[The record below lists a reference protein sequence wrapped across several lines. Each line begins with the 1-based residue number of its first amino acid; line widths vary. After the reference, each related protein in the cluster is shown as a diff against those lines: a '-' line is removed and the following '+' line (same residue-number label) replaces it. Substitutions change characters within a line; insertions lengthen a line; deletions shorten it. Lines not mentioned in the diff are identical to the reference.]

1 MKKSRHISTSRFIFF
16 GFLGVI
22 VLGTFILTLPIS
34 SSSGEFTS
42 VVDALFTA
50 TSATCVTG
58 LVVHDT
64 ATYWSAFGQ
73 GVIIVLIQ
81 IGGMGVITIA
91 LLLTRMSGRKIG
103 LSQRTL
109 MQEAIS
115 AHKMGG
121 IVRLTGFIVKMM
133 LIFELAGAVLMY
145 PEFAK
150 QFGIIKGIWYSLFH
164 SISAFCNA
172 GFDLMGVR
180 EHYSSLTTFS
190 SSVLINV
197 VIMLLIII
205 GGIGFVTWDDIKK
218 HKLHFGRYRM
228 QSKVILGV
236 TSILIIVPVLY
247 FYFFEF
253 GKATW
258 NFDSEK
264 DRVLASLFQAVSPRT
279 AGFNTVD
286 LNQLSGVGQLITII
300 LMLIGAAPG
309 STAGGMKVTTVAV
322 LFSTA
327 VAVFRKRQDAHLF
340 KRRLSNEVAR
350 SASATLLMY
359 TFLFMFGGIVISIAD
374 NIPIMKSLFETA
386 SAVGTVGLSLGIT
399 PSLSMVS
406 KIVLIVLM
414 FLGRVGGLTVI
425 FATLSNKNYNVSR
438 LPEEKIMVG

>member
-22 VLGTFILTLPIS
+22 VLGTFILMLPIS

-103 LSQRTL
+103 LRQRTL

-121 IVRLTGFIVKMM
+121 IVKLTGFIVKMM

-205 GGIGFVTWDDIKK
+205 GGIGFVTSVPVAFLMAWYRPVRYIVEPWIQFIRNIPPLAYVPLVVISAGVGRRPQVIVIWLATFLIMTVTIYQGVRNVDETLIKAAK
-218 HKLHFGRYRM
+218 VLGAKDSDLFV
-228 QSKVILGV
+228 KVIFPATTPFIITAVRLGV
-236 TSILIIVPVLY
+236 SVALTTLIAAESTGAIAGMGMRIRSLNNTFEVEPMLLY
-247 FYFFEF
+247 IIMI
-253 GKATW
+253 GIIGIT
-258 NFDSEK
+258 SEK
-264 DRVLASLFQAVSPRT
+264 
-279 AGFNTVD
+279 
-286 LNQLSGVGQLITII
+286 II
-300 LMLIGAAPG
+300 KYLE
-309 STAGGMKVTTVAV
+309 
-322 LFSTA
+322 
-327 VAVFRKRQDAHLF
+327 
-340 KRRLSNEVAR
+340 RRF
-350 SASATLLMY
+350 T
-359 TFLFMFGGIVISIAD
+359 GWQ
-374 NIPIMKSLFETA
+374 ET
-386 SAVGTVGLSLGIT
+386 
-399 PSLSMVS
+399 
-406 KIVLIVLM
+406 
-414 FLGRVGGLTVI
+414 R
-425 FATLSNKNYNVSR
+425 NV
-438 LPEEKIMVG
+438 